1 MNLAKAKR
9 RPINMKHPL
18 HNRVPLWLLCLFGGW
33 QMACTVAQGEWPQ
46 AIQEIRYLSKA
57 DQTQQPAL
65 FYAPPQRKPQPLL
78 VALHSWS
85 GDYKQGTSVV
95 YARWCLTNSW
105 VFIHPD
111 FRGPNQRPEATGSE
125 LVLQDVLSAI
135 EYARQN
141 AAVDESRI
149 YLMGVSGGGHL
160 ALLLAGR
167 APEVW
172 AGVSAWVPI
181 TDLTAW
187 YHESKLAGRRYADDI
202 VKSCGGVPTPG
213 SAAEKECVKRS
224 PLTYLVSANQVAVD
238 INAGIHDGYT
248 GSVPVSHALHA
259 FNLLAA
265 KADQLSDDQIRY
277 FASTQKVPPALAV
290 AQSTLAYGHK
300 PILFR
305 RQSNRARLTI
315 FDGGHEAFYEA
326 GLEWL
331 AQQRKK

>member
-1 MNLAKAKR
+1 MVHILAS
-9 RPINMKHPL
+9 
-18 HNRVPLWLLCLFGGW
+18 
-33 QMACTVAQGEWPQ
+33 GEWPSDVK
-46 AIQEIRYLSKA
+46 EIRYRSNA
-57 DQTQQPAL
+57 DNTEQPAL
-65 FYAPPQRKPQPLL
+65 FFAPPRRKPQPLL
-78 VALHSWS
+78 IALHSWS
-85 GDYKQGTSVV
+85 SDYKQESSVP
-95 YARWCLTNSW
+95 YARWCVTHHW
-105 VFIHPD
+105 AFIHPN

-125 LVLQDVLSAI
+125 LVIQDVLSAI
-135 EYARQN
+135 EYAKQN

-149 YLMGVSGGGHL
+149 YLMGVSGGGYL

-172 AGVSAWVPI
+172 AGVSAWAAP
-181 TDLTAW
+181 TDLNAW
-187 YHESKLAGRRYADDI
+187 YLESKLAGRRYAEDI

-213 SAAEKECVKRS
+213 SAAETECVKRS
-224 PLTYLVSANQVAVD
+224 PLTYLVSANQVALD

-248 GSVPVSHALHA
+248 GSVPISHSLHA
-259 FNLLAA
+259 FNLVATE
-265 KADQLSDDQIRY
+265 ADQLSDDQLRY
-277 FASTQKVPPALAV
+277 FVSTQTVPPGLAG
-290 AQSTLAYGHK
+290 AQRNLVYQHK